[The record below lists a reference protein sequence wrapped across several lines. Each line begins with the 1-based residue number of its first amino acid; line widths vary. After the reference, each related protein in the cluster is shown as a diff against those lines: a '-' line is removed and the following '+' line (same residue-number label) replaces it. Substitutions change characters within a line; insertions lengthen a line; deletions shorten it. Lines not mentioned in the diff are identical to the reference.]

1 MALLCSRYASESETQ
16 ILRIF
21 SLVVEWE
28 FFWPL
33 EVVAEVFSVG
43 LIMLIMPSTPNRYL
57 WKLDALIFSSATS
70 SHQHEK
76 HRHAPDHTVIL
87 HLVIAYCQHH
97 LHNVL

>member
-43 LIMLIMPSTPNRYL
+43 LIMLIMPSTPNRVSVEARCSESY
-57 WKLDALIFSSATS
+57 I
-70 SHQHEK
+70 
-76 HRHAPDHTVIL
+76 
-87 HLVIAYCQHH
+87 
-97 LHNVL
+97 